1 MTEANALRLADAT
14 LKALRRNNNT
24 RAVWLI
30 GDTVQRTPNTN
41 TDIAEMLAN
50 GARLVGVFTPA
61 IGRVDLCDAIMEA
74 ARERG

>member
-14 LKALRRNNNT
+14 LKALRRNNNI